1 MSQENVDAFKR
12 GTAAFNRRDI
22 EAALAGL
29 DPNVEWYPALL
40 SSVAGEQTVIRGHA
54 GVRDWLRD
62 VDEAF
67 GETQA
72 EFSDIRDLGDRLVA
86 IGHLTGSGKTSGA
99 PIESPLCYVVDFK
112 NGKQIRVR
120 TYLDP
125 KDALKAA
132 GLRD

>member
-22 EAALAGL
+22 EAALEGL
-29 DPNVEWYPALL
+29 DPDVEWHPALL
-40 SSVAGEQTVIRGHA
+40 SSVAGKQTVIRGHD

-67 GETQA
+67 GETQT
-72 EFSDIRDLGDRLVA
+72 EFPDIRDLGDRLVA
-86 IGHLTGSGKTSGA
+86 IGHLKASGKASGT
-99 PIESPLCYVVDFK
+99 PIESPLCYVIDFK

-120 TYLDP
+120 TYLDA
-125 KDALKAA
+125 KE
-132 GLRD
+132 